1 MKRHGFTLI
10 ELVVV
15 IAIIGVLA
23 AILVPAMLGYVRRS
37 KITTANNAAR
47 SIYNALNVA
56 MVEMEAYDLPP
67 QQLANRDIDTTGA
80 DIIAQKDYAL
90 PSSSTNDYN
99 TLLKILYCKVCGY
112 FSDVGK
118 IQDISFRL
126 RESGCIGTGVVN
138 GKYPGTYPLAI
149 TVEDY
154 KRRSGSW
161 TSQNALAFALKDPTD
176 ESIPDAPPAMG
187 EEGGGSGD

>member
-1 MKRHGFTLI
+1 MKRKGFTLI

-15 IAIIGVLA
+15 IAIIGILA

-37 KITTANNAAR
+37 KISTANSAAR

-67 QQLANRDIDTTGA
+67 QQLENRDITTTGA
-80 DIIAQKDYAL
+80 TIYAQKGASMPDGPTSDYDTL
-90 PSSSTNDYN
+90 LN
-99 TLLKILYCKVCGY
+99 TLYAKVCDY
-112 FSDVGK
+112 FSDVNQ

-126 RESGCIGTGVVN
+126 RESGCIGVGVVK
-138 GKYPGTYPLAI
+138 GRYPGTYPLAI

-154 KRRSGSW
+154 KQRKGSW
-161 TSQNALAFALKDPTD
+161 NADYALAFALKDP
-176 ESIPDAPPAMG
+176 ESSTIPDTPPAMG
-187 EEGGGSGD
+187 EEGGGNG